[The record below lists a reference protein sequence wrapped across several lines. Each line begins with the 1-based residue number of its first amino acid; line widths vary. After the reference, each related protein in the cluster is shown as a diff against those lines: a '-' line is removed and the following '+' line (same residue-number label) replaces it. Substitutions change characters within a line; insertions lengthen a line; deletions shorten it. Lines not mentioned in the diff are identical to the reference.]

1 MADSATDVG
10 ARIRR
15 PRALVTYVI
24 ADDLRMQQRMYR
36 DICNTGCLAQ
46 SDAENKTCKE
56 RREMV
61 VSGATA
67 AAAAKLIGVGGSSTA
82 AWLVWRGMPDQKFR
96 RALSGLFRTGDLYR
110 KIIGYKGRVL
120 RSYPSVKRVNLYLD
134 RKEAAFVLPVGL
146 DPAVIVEHAWL
157 FRQVF
162 GQYTEITAA
171 EDARTF
177 VMRVYNGPLTT
188 FDYDAEAIAKCIR
201 DLALPI
207 YVGKSRAGDVAYD
220 MVANPHL
227 LISGETGGGKSAGLR
242 SILTTMI
249 RSCGDRIELYCADMK
264 DSEFHVF
271 KGIAR
276 EVVTEERD
284 LERIL
289 MFLAREL
296 KRRGALLAAAEVAHI
311 NDLPADKR
319 PPYIVLAIDEVALI
333 KGVKRIM
340 DGIERISTIGRA
352 LGVFLILSMQRPD
365 ADVLDGKL
373 KNNLTVR
380 ISFRQSDAINS
391 RIAIGSDEAA
401 AISNDEKG
409 RLVLKFNGLTYVQGP
424 HLTLESAREILKPY
438 KRADQPKLVQIE
450 QDENDDT
457 IELGV
462 L

>member
-1 MADSATDVG
+1 
-10 ARIRR
+10 
-15 PRALVTYVI
+15 
-24 ADDLRMQQRMYR
+24 
-36 DICNTGCLAQ
+36 
-46 SDAENKTCKE
+46 
-56 RREMV
+56 MV
-61 VSGATA
+61 VSGVT

-96 RALSGLFRTGDLYR
+96 RDLNGLFRTGDLYR

-120 RSYPSVKRVNLYLD
+120 RSYPSVKRVNIYLD

-162 GQYTEITAA
+162 GQYAEITTA

-188 FDYDAEAIAKCIR
+188 FDYDAEAVAECVLGM
-201 DLALPI
+201 DLPI
-207 YVGKSRAGDVAYD
+207 YVGKSRAGDVTYD
-220 MVANPHL
+220 MIRNPHL

-242 SILTTMI
+242 SVLTTLI
-249 RSCGDRIELYCADMK
+249 RSCGDRLELYCADMK

-284 LERIL
+284 LERTL
-289 MFLAREL
+289 MFLGREM
-296 KRRGALLAAAEVAHI
+296 KRRGSLLAAAEVAHI
-311 NDLPADKR
+311 NDLPTDKR

-380 ISFRQSDAINS
+380 ISFRQADAINS
-391 RIAIGSDEAA
+391 RIAIGSDEAS

-424 HLTLESAREILKPY
+424 HLTLEAARELLKPY
-438 KRADQPKLVQIE
+438 KRAEESKSAPEPAEDPADI
-450 QDENDDT
+450 

-462 L
+462 LE